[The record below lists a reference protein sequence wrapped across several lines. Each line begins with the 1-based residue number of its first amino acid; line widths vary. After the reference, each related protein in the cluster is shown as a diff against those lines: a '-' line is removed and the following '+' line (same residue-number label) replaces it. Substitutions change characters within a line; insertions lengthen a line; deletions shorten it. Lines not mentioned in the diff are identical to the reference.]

1 MTGLE
6 TVAASVM
13 SELRDSYDRAIGDL
27 RISITDRCNF
37 RCGYCLPSELVE
49 WKPKGEILTYEEIV
63 RLTKIFAGLGVRK
76 LRVTGGEPLLRPGV
90 DQLLRRLIAIPG
102 IEDLALTT
110 NGQLLRRF
118 ASALKAA
125 GLKRLNV
132 SMDSLRGETFF
143 EMTRR
148 NALGEVLDGI
158 DAAREAGFERV
169 KINAVV
175 IRGVNDAEIIDF
187 ARFGRDHGLTI
198 RFIEFMPLDA
208 GHRWTKD
215 QVVPGREIMERIAEV
230 FPLEK
235 ITPRHNAETARRYA
249 YRDGKGELGII
260 ASVTDPFCGNCNR
273 LRLTADGKL
282 RTCLFALEEHDLLI
296 PMRAGGSDE
305 DLQELIRA
313 AVLGKQAGHK
323 IGKPDFEQPA
333 RTMSG
338 IGG

>member
-1 MTGLE
+1 MT
-6 TVAASVM
+6 
-13 SELRDSYDRAIGDL
+13 ELRDSYDRTIGDL

-37 RCGYCLPSELVE
+37 RCGYCLPSEQVE
-49 WKPKGEILTYEEIV
+49 WKPKGEILTYEEIE
-63 RLTKIFAGLGVRK
+63 RLTKIFARLGVRK
-76 LRVTGGEPLLRPGV
+76 LRVTGGEPLLRPRIEH
-90 DQLLRRLIAIPG
+90 LLRRLIAIPG

-110 NGQLLRRF
+110 NGQMLRRF
-118 ASALKAA
+118 APLLKAA

-132 SMDSLRGETFF
+132 SLDSLKGETFF
-143 EMTRR
+143 SMTRR

-158 DAAREAGFERV
+158 DAAKAAGFERV

-175 IRGVNDAEIIDF
+175 IRGVNDGEIIDF
-187 ARFGRDHGLTI
+187 ARFGRDNGHTI

-208 GHRWTKD
+208 GHRWTRD

-235 ITPRHNAETARRYA
+235 IPPKNAAETARRYA
-249 YRDGKGELGII
+249 FRDGKGEFGII

-282 RTCLFALEEHDLLI
+282 RTCLFALDEYDLLL

-305 DLQELIRA
+305 DIAEIIRV
-313 AVLGKQAGHK
+313 AVLGKQAGHR
-323 IGKPDFEQPA
+323 IGKDDFEQPA